1 MQVTTIGLD
10 IAKQVFFAVGTDRQG
25 RQVWRKR
32 LRRGQVVE
40 FFAQQAPC
48 RVGMEACGGAQ
59 YWARQL
65 QAQGHAVK
73 VMAPRHVKAF
83 RRGQKN
89 DYNDAGALCEAARQ
103 PAVRG
108 VPLKSAAQ
116 QDLQTLHR
124 VRDGLVRQR
133 TATVNQVRGLLA
145 EQGIVLAA
153 GIGRFRQLVPQI
165 LEQPAAAL
173 SGVLREVVAEAYAW
187 VQALDA
193 RIKGVEQQL
202 AAASQ
207 ADAAVAR
214 LRAVPGFGPLVTTA
228 LVGAVGD
235 GRTFGAGRG
244 VGGVAG
250 AGAAAAHHGRQA
262 AAVRDHQAGRQ
273 TAAGV
278 TDSWRAGRGAPRHA
292 QSRPVELLDSG
303 SASAPGDQCRHRR
316 LGQ

>member
-103 PAVRG
+103 AAVRG

-153 GIGRFRQLVPQI
+153 GIGRFRQLVPQV

-193 RIKGVEQQL
+193 RIKGGR
-202 AAASQ
+202 AAAGGGQPGRRGGGAAARRAGVWAAGDDGAGGSRGRW
-207 ADAAVAR
+207 AD
-214 LRAVPGFGPLVTTA
+214 LW
-228 LVGAVGD
+228 VGA
-235 GRTFGAGRG
+235 G

-303 SASAPGDQCRHRR
+303 GAGPPGHQCRHGG